1 VERTRKGGEEIL
13 SLQKV
18 SSAYFAPAAAV
29 QQMVEAVVRDKKRVL
44 PCVAYLRGE
53 YGIDGIFMG
62 VPVILG
68 AGGVE
73 RVLELNVNAKE
84 LEAIRKSADAVKGLV
99 DQLSL

>member
-1 VERTRKGGEEIL
+1 
-13 SLQKV
+13 
-18 SSAYFAPAAAV
+18 
-29 QQMVEAVVRDKKRVL
+29 MVRDKKRGL
-44 PCVAYLRGE
+44 PCVAYLQGE

-73 RVLELNVNAKE
+73 RVLELNVNAME
-84 LEAIRKSADAVKGLV
+84 LEAIRKSAKAVKGLV